1 MPEITIG
8 RDISSARNVD
18 EALGLADLDWNVE
31 HNDTYFT
38 RGNHEAMMFSQS
50 PKYMSVVRS
59 DTGEEFAHTT
69 RRYQVVQNRDAFK
82 FVDDIIAG
90 GATYW
95 RGGSFRGGRK
105 AFMIVRLPHATST
118 LSTGE
123 LIQRAMIISTSHD
136 STQGIRANWL
146 PIRFACANVI
156 GAVLANAP
164 MVLRHTASVRD
175 GIAPEVAAEIFYNAD
190 EFYTEYQQKAEQ
202 LISAPFSDG
211 EMETFIDTL
220 FSTTRVSTGRV
231 RRSNNYLYD
240 TVLENFRNGRETYGS
255 TRWDAYNAV
264 CEYLDYQRPIGNRMD
279 TADNKEESVE
289 NERHFN
295 SVLSPNRL
303 GGNRLRTEAMSQLLD
318 ADSFGYLSGG
328 E

>member
-1 MPEITIG
+1 
-8 RDISSARNVD
+8 
-18 EALGLADLDWNVE
+18 
-31 HNDTYFT
+31 
-38 RGNHEAMMFSQS
+38 
-50 PKYMSVVRS
+50 
-59 DTGEEFAHTT
+59 
-69 RRYQVVQNRDAFK
+69 
-82 FVDDIIAG
+82 
-90 GATYW
+90 
-95 RGGSFRGGRK
+95 
-105 AFMIVRLPHATST
+105 
-118 LSTGE
+118 
-123 LIQRAMIISTSHD
+123 
-136 STQGIRANWL
+136 
-146 PIRFACANVI
+146 
-156 GAVLANAP
+156 

-231 RRSNNYLYD
+231 RRSNNYLFD